1 MARRRRPD
9 VLTHPGPEASA
20 PTQPE
25 QSAGEILSLDE
36 IADLYPEERILLRI
50 TAYDEDKIPSH
61 GEVIGHWPYVRA
73 SERLVSDAVTRALKE
88 TDDQYY
94 LFQAVH
100 YIRTG
105 EEMRRALDE
114 LSRSDEVPRGRWF

>member
-9 VLTHPGPEASA
+9 VLTHSQPEADA
-20 PTQPE
+20 PAQPE
-25 QSAGEILSLDE
+25 QSAGPILSLDE
-36 IADLYPEERILLRI
+36 IADLYPDERILLRI
-50 TAYDEDKIPSH
+50 TAYDEGNRPSH
-61 GEVIGHWPYVRA
+61 GEVVGHWPYVRA
-73 SERLVSDAVTRALKE
+73 NDRLVSKAVSRALKE

-94 LFQAVH
+94 LFRAVH
-100 YIRTG
+100 FIRTG

>member
-1 MARRRRPD
+1 MARRRRPA
-9 VLTHPGPEASA
+9 VLTHSGSEASA
-20 PTQPE
+20 PAQPE
-25 QSAGEILSLDE
+25 ESAGPILSLDE

-50 TAYDEDKIPSH
+50 TAYDEDKRPSH
-61 GEVIGHWPYVRA
+61 GEVVGHWPYVRA
-73 SERLVSDAVTRALKE
+73 NDRLVSDALTRALNE

-94 LFQAVH
+94 LFRAVH
-100 YIRTG
+100 CIRTG

>member
-9 VLTHPGPEASA
+9 VLTRSQPEADA
-20 PTQPE
+20 PARPE
-25 QSAGEILSLDE
+25 QSAGPILSLDE

-50 TAYDEDKIPSH
+50 TAYDEGKRPSH
-61 GEVIGHWPYVRA
+61 GEVVGHWPDVRA
-73 SERLVSDAVTRALKE
+73 NDRLVSKAVSRALKE

-94 LFQAVH
+94 LFRAVH
-100 YIRTG
+100 FIRTG
-105 EEMRRALDE
+105 EEMRKALEE

>member
-9 VLTHPGPEASA
+9 VLTHSGPEASA
-20 PTQPE
+20 PAQPE
-25 QSAGEILSLDE
+25 ESPGPILSLDE

-61 GEVIGHWPYVRA
+61 GEVVGHWPYSRA
-73 SERLVSDAVTRALKE
+73 SERLVSDALTRALKE
-88 TDDQYY
+88 TDDCYF

-100 YIRTG
+100 YIRSG
-105 EEMRRALDE
+105 EEMRKALEE

>member
-9 VLTHPGPEASA
+9 VLTHPRPEATKA
-20 PTQPE
+20 AQPA
-25 QSAGEILSLDE
+25 QSPGPILSLDE

-61 GEVIGHWPYVRA
+61 GEVVGHWPWVRA
-73 SERLVSDAVTRALKE
+73 SDPLVSEALSRALDE
-88 TDDQYY
+88 TDDCYF

-100 YIRTG
+100 YIRSG
-105 EEMRRALDE
+105 EEMRKALEE

>member
-1 MARRRRPD
+1 
-9 VLTHPGPEASA
+9 V
-20 PTQPE
+20 
-25 QSAGEILSLDE
+25 DE

-50 TAYDEDKIPSH
+50 TAYDEDHIPSH
-61 GEVIGHWPYVRA
+61 GEVVGHWPHVRA
-73 SERLVSDAVTRALKE
+73 SARLVSDAVSRALKE